1 MIKIEDIKEEDMGI
15 PPKQGVT
22 EYPLGEISTSSNN
35 LSSKNTS
42 AIADNS
48 GHTCLMCDDVH
59 KIVGHTQGDFSKHLV
74 EVHFREKLLSKITE
88 RSKVPDAP

>member
-1 MIKIEDIKEEDMGI
+1 MDEKELLKERFKSAVSSAVKVISENYDLTIKFG
-15 PPKQGVT
+15 
-22 EYPLGEISTSSNN
+22 NN

-74 EVHFREKLLSKITE
+74 
-88 RSKVPDAP
+88 